1 MAVLRFGAVGALV
14 FAAGL
19 AGFAA
24 SAAPQPRQY
33 QLALQ
38 FTGARVAATA
48 TVALRVPE
56 RTAWFTFRLAPG
68 LAPGDLATGG
78 QTYRPLRIAR
88 GLYQV
93 VLATPW
99 AAGSE
104 QRVVLHYAGTVAA
117 PDVISSRRVVLLP
130 GTNWYP
136 AWTADG
142 RFTVTLRVAAPADLR
157 IATRGELI
165 GTDERGWRT
174 WADPAAAHGIGL
186 ILEPLDEREIAAPG
200 LTVAVFSRTAGA
212 LQPLARALAG
222 AVSTCRR
229 RWGEPR
235 YRPAEINLVAEAGVD
250 SARMAGNWAMVPQ
263 GEAAPSL
270 ALLRGITSWWWA
282 RPDTPP
288 WLEAGLETI
297 SALDLLA
304 ERQGEN
310 ARDAWL
316 PRLQAAAQD
325 TGAPPLALAQA
336 RTAQNAAVAAR
347 AGLVLNAL
355 RWEIGPDR
363 FAGLLRAWARTPPAA
378 DARAGQARF
387 ERLAQEIGGER
398 LDWFWRQWLQRP
410 DWPRI
415 DFEWRMVRLPR
426 SGQTVRVRVRQ
437 PAPAFDFR
445 APILIVAGGRR
456 YWQTIQVRNRDTIL
470 GIPVRGTVDSVQFD
484 PEDELPRWRGDS
496 QPLE

>member
-263 GEAAPSL
+263 GEAAP
-270 ALLRGITSWWWA
+270 R
-282 RPDTPP
+282 
-288 WLEAGLETI
+288 
-297 SALDLLA
+297 
-304 ERQGEN
+304 
-310 ARDAWL
+310 
-316 PRLQAAAQD
+316 
-325 TGAPPLALAQA
+325 LALAQA